1 MSEVAMAMKTKIII
15 IVAIVF
21 VVAFITFGLISFRPI
36 PMKVNWN
43 KVKKIDSNVKYLAAG
58 EGENKT
64 DAQALV
70 KLNADGTIDA
80 SPWKVLQFSDMH
92 LSHELDTT
100 NNTIDHFI
108 DALNKEKPD
117 FVAITG
123 DVITRKGGRPRAKQ
137 LAEIFEKMGI
147 YWGYVLGNHEGDSDP
162 FTVSRKEVVKI
173 LSSYPHCLTQN
184 DVKKT
189 ASGEKV
195 WGNGN
200 FVVNLL
206 GADYS
211 LTQSLIFVDSGN
223 KISSAD
229 AKKLNVRKGSYDYL
243 KESQMTWYKEQ
254 VEKAISQNAKTM
266 LFLHIPL
273 VEQSY
278 AKFIKVGTPKDD
290 GWYFAK
296 NSELSVNGALLGSTI
311 VKDGWNLIEGTA
323 SYEKCYCSDYNNGM
337 YDLMKSLRAGVNAL
351 FCGHD
356 HINSTVLYEN
366 YDTALEKPV
375 YLCYA
380 TCSGIQGYS
389 LYKYGLSGTSKYTM
403 RGYNVINVNADKTFD
418 LYSVLYDVDYA
429 MIPRV
434 LSSDPVVHA

>member
-1 MSEVAMAMKTKIII
+1 MKDIVMPLKTKIVIIVSVALVVI
-15 IVAIVF
+15 IVAL
-21 VVAFITFGLISFRPI
+21 GLIMFMPI

-43 KVKKIDSNVKYLAAG
+43 KVKKIESKVTYLAADA
-58 EGENKT
+58 ENNPT

-70 KLNADGTIDA
+70 KLNEDGTIDD

-92 LSHELDTT
+92 LSHELNTT

-147 YWGYVLGNHEGDSDP
+147 YWGYVLGNHEGDSNP
-162 FTVSRKEVVKI
+162 FTVSRKEVIKI
-173 LSSYPHCLTQN
+173 LSSYPHCLTEA
-184 DVKKT
+184 DVKT
-189 ASGEKV
+189 TSEGEKV

-206 GADYS
+206 GANYEMR
-211 LTQSLIFVDSGN
+211 QSLIFMDSGN
-223 KISSAD
+223 KISSKD
-229 AKKLNVRKGSYDYL
+229 AKKLGVEGGTYDYL

-254 VEKAISQNAKTM
+254 VQKAITANSKTM
-266 LFLHIPL
+266 LFIHIPL
-273 VEQSY
+273 VEQGY
-278 AKFIKVGTPKDD
+278 AKFLKVGTPLDTD
-290 GWYFAK
+290 WSFAA
-296 NSELSVNGALLGSTI
+296 NSELEVNGALVGSMV
-311 VKDGWNLIEGTA
+311 VKNGWNLIEGTA

-337 YDLMKSLRAGVNAL
+337 YDLMKSLRTGVNAL

-366 YDTALEKPV
+366 YNEATEKPLF
-375 YLCYA
+375 LCYA
-380 TCSGIQGYS
+380 TCSGIQGYN
-389 LYKYGLSGTSKYTM
+389 LYKYGLAAKDGYTM
-403 RGYNVINVNADKTFD
+403 RGYSIINVNTDASFD
-418 LYSVLYDVDYA
+418 LYAVYYDVDYA
-429 MIPRV
+429 LVPRV
-434 LSSDPVVHA
+434 VASAPVKA